1 MNFQQ
6 LQYIIAINEHRH
18 FVRAAEV
25 CHVTQPT
32 LSAMVHKL
40 EEELGVLIFDRTKQP
55 VSPTPEGVKIIAQ
68 AHKILAEVRLLQHLP
83 QQMAA
88 EPEGE
93 LHIGIIS
100 TLAPYLLHLIL
111 PQFLKLYPKVKLVVK
126 EYATAQILEALQK
139 GTLDCGILATPLQT
153 VDSTVG
159 GFYTEVLF
167 YERLLVY
174 LGKENPAT
182 DKEYI
187 LQTDLDPARIW
198 LLEEGHCLRSQVMQL
213 CALREQAKNN
223 AQLIYEAGSIESLLN
238 LVDTNA
244 GITLVPELA
253 VRTFDE
259 TRSQQVRQFAEPEPL
274 REISIVASNSIWKQ
288 ALRTLL
294 CQVIAKAIEPML
306 TKKAKTSTV
315 VPVTA
320 YK

>member
-55 VSPTPEGVKIIAQ
+55 VVPTPEGEKLIAQ
-68 AHKILAEVRLLQHLP
+68 AHKILAEVRVFQHIP
-83 QQMAA
+83 EQMAA

-111 PQFLKLYPKVKLVVK
+111 PTFLAHYPKVKLVVK
-126 EYATAQILEALQK
+126 EFGTGQILEALNK

-153 VDSTVG
+153 EAIQKTTYFS
-159 GFYTEVLF
+159 EPMF
-167 YERLLVY
+167 YEKLLVF
-174 LGKENPAT
+174 LGKNYPHT
-182 DKEYI
+182 NKQY
-187 LQTDLDPARIW
+187 LLPTDLDPAKIW

-213 CALREQAKNN
+213 CALRKQADSN

-244 GITLVPELA
+244 GITIVPELA
-253 VRTFDE
+253 VRTFNAE
-259 TRSQQVRQFAEPEPL
+259 KSHQVHKFVSPEPV
-274 REISIVASNSIWKQ
+274 REISIVATHSLWKQ
-288 ALRTLL
+288 QLRNLL
-294 CQVIAKAIEPML
+294 KKVIVD
-306 TKKAKTSTV
+306 TV
-315 VPVTA
+315 SPLINSETETGNIVPVIS
-320 YK
+320 Y

>member
-40 EEELGVLIFDRTKQP
+40 EDELGVLIFDRTKQP
-55 VSPTPEGVKIIAQ
+55 VVPTPEGEKLIAQ
-68 AHKILAEVRLLQHLP
+68 AQKIMSEVRLFQHLP
-83 QQMAA
+83 QQIAA

-111 PQFLKLYPKVKLVVK
+111 PTFLTQYPKVKLVVK
-126 EYATAQILEALQK
+126 EFGTAQILEALSK
-139 GTLDCGILATPLQT
+139 GTLDCGILATPLQAET
-153 VDSTVG
+153 NQATTYFS
-159 GFYTEVLF
+159 EPLF
-167 YERLLVY
+167 YEQLQVF
-174 LGKENPAT
+174 LGKGYPINNKQYLLP
-182 DKEYI
+182 
-187 LQTDLDPARIW
+187 TDLDPSKIW

-213 CALREQAKNN
+213 CELRKQADTN

-253 VRTFDE
+253 VRTFNKE
-259 TRSQQVRQFAEPEPL
+259 RSQQVHKFIAPEPV
-274 REISIVASNSIWKQ
+274 REISIVATHNIWKQ
-288 ALRTLL
+288 QLRNLL
-294 CQVIAKAIEPML
+294 KIVIAQKVLPLMNTTAEKGTI
-306 TKKAKTSTV
+306 
-315 VPVTA
+315 VPVTSF
-320 YK
+320 